1 MNKTNLI
8 ATPQLERIRE
18 LFPELPLED
27 VDLNNEG
34 LVNQVVVVN
43 NERIFRFPRS
53 TWAREALQHEA
64 RILALLHDKVDVA
77 LPHYDYLAED
87 VASYPMLPG
96 RTMARSRLLR
106 LSEADQEAIA
116 AQLALFLRTMHEVP
130 TAELEAYQIGP
141 SDTVRTREDW
151 LNLYDRVHEQLF
163 PYLMSHAKEWVYN
176 HFSWVID
183 NPYFMEHRPVLMH
196 GDVSCYHILFDD
208 ERRRISGM
216 IDFGTA
222 GMGDPAAD
230 FGCVI
235 YQYGETFLKRMSR
248 SYPDIANHID
258 RARFWAG
265 TLELQWALGGL
276 REMQKVV
283 LEADR
288 HQVDWSW
295 FTVHIGMAA
304 KDMRPIGDT
313 F

>member
-8 ATPQLERIRE
+8 SIPHLERIRE
-18 LFPELPLED
+18 LYPELPLEEI
-27 VDLNNEG
+27 DLNNEG
-34 LVNQVVVVN
+34 LVNQVLVVN
-43 NERIFRFPRS
+43 NERVFRFPRS
-53 TWAREALQHEA
+53 AWAQESLQHEA
-64 RILALLHDKVDVA
+64 RILALLRDKADVA

-87 VASYPMLPG
+87 VASYQRLPG
-96 RTMARSRLLR
+96 RTLARNLLLR
-106 LSEADQEAIA
+106 LPDSDQEAIA
-116 AQLALFLRTMHEVP
+116 EQLAEFLRTMHETT

-151 LNLYDRVHEQLF
+151 LNLYERVHEQLF
-163 PYLMSHAKEWVYN
+163 PYLMAHAKEWVYN

-196 GDVSCYHILFDD
+196 GDISCYHILFDD

-216 IDFGTA
+216 IDLGTA
-222 GMGDPAAD
+222 GLGDPAAD

-248 SYPDIANHID
+248 YYPDIDNHID
-258 RARFWAG
+258 RGRFWAG

-276 REMQKVV
+276 RDMRQVV
-283 LEADR
+283 PEADR
-288 HQVDWSW
+288 GKADWSW

-304 KDMRPIGDT
+304 KDMRPIGEA